1 MINNSKTAK
10 DIISEFY
17 HIPYDEVVALANAGE
32 IEQDTELDWG
42 EDVGH
47 EVLE

>member
-1 MINNSKTAK
+1 MKEKKRTAK
-10 DIISEFY
+10 DVISEFY
-17 HIPYDEVVALANAGE
+17 HMSYDDVVALANAGE

-42 EDVGH
+42 EDVGN